1 MAFLNKKNSMFK
13 EGTVGLLT
21 VCLKNK
27 KTIGFIE
34 LKINEENNIA
44 ELSYIFDYDFCNK
57 GYCTEAA
64 KKLVEVGFKNLK
76 LSYIFADIV
85 KGNIS
90 SKRVVEKLGFKYKNS
105 TNKNLI
111 IFLNY
116 YLYNNNI
123 N

>member
-64 KKLVEVGFKNLK
+64 KKLVEVGFNNLK

-85 KGNIS
+85 KGHII

-111 IFLNY
+111 IYLNY